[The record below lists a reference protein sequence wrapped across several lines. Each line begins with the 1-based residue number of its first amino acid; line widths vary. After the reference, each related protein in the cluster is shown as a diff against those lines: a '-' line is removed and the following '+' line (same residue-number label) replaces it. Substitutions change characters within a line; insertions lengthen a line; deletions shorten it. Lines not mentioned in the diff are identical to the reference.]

1 MSSTLFALVI
11 LQGTSGLAFESGYT
25 SKEQCLSVYRG
36 PSVSCFQYD
45 PEGVTWTAFFKTPA
59 GGFGSVWR
67 FPNESTCQNYIGA
80 LRSDVPSAYR
90 QLAHPEP
97 CPVACKLPETP
108 AAKPPEP
115 DPKPDPA
122 SIETNPSDIQVGG
135 KQYTKV
141 AGLAWVEST
150 KPDLFAD
157 VSVGPND
164 LQSKDQPSPLKT
176 AEAPKKRVVV
186 APHYYDRAPQPLQ
199 AFIDTVMLPFD
210 FLSYPGGRG
219 W

>member
-1 MSSTLFALVI
+1 MSATLYALVV
-11 LQGTSGLAFESGYT
+11 LQGTSGLAFEPGYT
-25 SKEQCLSVYRG
+25 SREQCLSVYRG

-80 LRSDVPSAYR
+80 LRSDVPSACR

-122 SIETNPSDIQVGG
+122 SIETKPSDIQVGG

-141 AGLAWVEST
+141 AGLAWVEIH
-150 KPDLFAD
+150 KA
-157 VSVGPND
+157 G
-164 LQSKDQPSPLKT
+164 
-176 AEAPKKRVVV
+176 
-186 APHYYDRAPQPLQ
+186 
-199 AFIDTVMLPFD
+199 FIC
-210 FLSYPGGRG
+210 
-219 W
+219 

>member
-11 LQGTSGLAFESGYT
+11 LQGTSGLAFEPGYT

-80 LRSDVPSAYR
+80 LRSDVPSACR

-108 AAKPPEP
+108 KPPEP
-115 DPKPDPA
+115 DPKPVPQAAPPDPA
-122 SIETNPSDIQVGG
+122 SLNNTKPGDMQVGG
-135 KQYTKV
+135 KQYTR
-141 AGLAWVEST
+141 AGLTWIVKEPP
-150 KPDLFAD
+150 PDSFAD
-157 VSVGPND
+157 VSVGPTE
-164 LQSKDQPSPLKT
+164 LQSKDKPTPLPQKVRTAAHRQPQQFDP
-176 AEAPKKRVVV
+176 VG
-186 APHYYDRAPQPLQ
+186 
-199 AFIDTVMLPFD
+199 AFIGLVTAPIRFAD
-210 FLSYPGGRG
+210 